1 VSYYI
6 TGDKA
11 TVRAF
16 EAAKPIREWDATK
29 PDYNSKYYIK
39 KLDENLKKVRG
50 FLAGTA
56 EAAVEDATDE

>member
-16 EAAKPIREWDATK
+16 EAAKPIREWDAAK
-29 PDYNSKYYIK
+29 PDYNAKYYIK
-39 KLDENLKKVRG
+39 KLDENRKKVAG
-50 FLAGTA
+50 FLA
-56 EAAVEDATDE
+56 EATSATVAAG